1 MSKNRLLVFV
11 DCNVLIES
19 LFIPMHPANA
29 IAVLAA
35 NKQIDL
41 VTCTLVVND
50 VEKEILDQ
58 ATERNDIELI
68 DVWATLLQQIRLRVV
83 PDPPA
88 DLVKETWH
96 KYLG

>member
-1 MSKNRLLVFV
+1 MSKTRLLVFV

-41 VTCTLVVND
+41 VTCALVVED
-50 VEKEILDQ
+50 VEKEILER
-58 ATERNDIELI
+58 ATAKNDLGVI
-68 DVWATLLQQIRLRVV
+68 DDWSKFKEQIRLRIV
-83 PDPPA
+83 A
-88 DLVKETWH
+88 TIQSTSKRRQL
-96 KYLG
+96 